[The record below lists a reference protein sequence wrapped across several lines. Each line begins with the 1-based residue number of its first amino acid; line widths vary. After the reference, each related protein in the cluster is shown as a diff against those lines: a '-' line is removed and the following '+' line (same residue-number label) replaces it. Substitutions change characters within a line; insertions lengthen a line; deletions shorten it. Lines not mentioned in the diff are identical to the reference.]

1 MKSLYSLFIIFGLLA
16 GCASG
21 NNFLEEPNRGGGDS
35 TASGSTGSEGASSGS
50 DGNQH

>member
-1 MKSLYSLFIIFGLLA
+1 MKILYSLFVIFGLLA

-21 NNFLEEPNRGGGDS
+21 NSFLEGPNRGGGDS
-35 TASGSTGSEGASSGS
+35 ATSGSTSSEGASSES